1 MLNTCKSS
9 LLILRHGLV
18 GLATSLVL
26 ALKKEK
32 PVHTR
37 GFLLDV
43 GVKEPKPGKALFLT
57 GSALRLLSLAA
68 AARND
73 RS

>member
-43 GVKEPKPGKALFLT
+43 GVKEPKPGKP
-57 GSALRLLSLAA
+57 SS
-68 AARND
+68 
-73 RS
+73 